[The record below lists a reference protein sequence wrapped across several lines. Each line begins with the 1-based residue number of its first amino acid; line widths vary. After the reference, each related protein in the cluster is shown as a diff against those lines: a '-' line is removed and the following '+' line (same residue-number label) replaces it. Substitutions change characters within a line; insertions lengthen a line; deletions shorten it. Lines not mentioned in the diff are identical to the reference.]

1 MASDGRKQPP
11 WIPPQTRPDAQLPR
25 LRIYNSLTRRKDD
38 FVPADPT
45 GQMVTWYACG
55 PTVYEDAHL
64 GHAKNYVSTDIIR
77 RIMQDYFGFGVKFV
91 MNTTDIDD
99 KIILQARRQYLLA
112 RFKEEHATQDG
123 SVSDSVLAE
132 AKAAF
137 RQYIEKNLP
146 SLHPDTNPDT
156 FSEAVEKAYKG
167 VAKPPP
173 PSDAATVEQGQAPTV
188 AELLLKAHIATAR
201 SAIEALLAPGNVSE
215 FFAKTNDILLPY
227 LDALHGAE
235 IDSNNHKIYLGLSQ
249 KFERRFFEDMT
260 ALNVLPPSKL
270 TRVTEYVTPIVRF
283 VEQIVANGFGY
294 ATPDGSVYF
303 DIDSFEKA
311 GNSYSRLEPWN
322 KNDYALQ
329 ADGEG
334 SLSKGTSMKR
344 RESHFA
350 LWKASKPGEPAWP
363 SPWGRGRPGWHIEC
377 SAMASEVI
385 GKTIDI
391 HSGGVDLRFPHHDN
405 ELAQSEAYWSTPG
418 CPVQWTNYF
427 IHMGQLRIRGL
438 KMSKSLKNYTTIRAA
453 LYEKEW
459 TARSLRICFLLM
471 PWQDGIE
478 VTDELMK
485 AVVGWEGK
493 LNNFFLKSLDLWR
506 RSSPETTTK
515 QELGIEDKQ
524 LLSALDKA
532 KADVDSALCDSF
544 NTSVVMRILSDLV
557 TESNSAEAL
566 SDQTVILLARWITR
580 IVSIFGLDSEGDLSD
595 QDRIGWSGLEI
606 PSIAKPYVYPVS
618 ELRDKVR
625 ILACSDLVDHAAI
638 AKLAD
643 ETTVVASAAEDD
655 SSTSYDQVL
664 QHFRTN
670 VKDLAAQ
677 QAPKKDLLALC
688 DQLRDVHLWNLG
700 IYLEDRN
707 SSQPALIRPLDKL
720 LIQARTEQESAG
732 AAKAKAK
739 LEQEAREAEREKE
752 LRELAK
758 VDPLLMFKNS
768 VEYLEWD
775 ESGIPTLDAEWNAVS
790 KNKRKKLAKEWE
802 KQKKRHEEWLAM
814 Q

>member
-11 WIPPQTRPDAQLPR
+11 WISPQVRPDAQVPR
-25 LRIYNSLTRRKDD
+25 LRIYNSLTRGKDG

-45 GQMVTWYACG
+45 GKAVTWYACG

-77 RIMQDYFGFGVKFV
+77 RIMQDYFGFDVKFV

-99 KIILQARRQYLLA
+99 KIILQARQQYLLA
-112 RFKEEHATQDG
+112 RFKQEHATQGG

-132 AKAAF
+132 TKAAF
-137 RQYIEKNLP
+137 RQYIGKNLP
-146 SLHPDTNPDT
+146 SLPSDTNPDT
-156 FSEAVEKAYKG
+156 FSEAVEKAYKEIG
-167 VAKPPP
+167 KPPP
-173 PSDAATVEQGQAPTV
+173 PSDAATADQGQAPTV
-188 AELLLKAHIATAR
+188 AELLLRVHIATAR
-201 SAIEALLAPGNVSE
+201 SAVEALQAPGNLPG

-235 IDSNNHKIYLGLSQ
+235 IDSNNHKIYLELSQ

-260 ALNVLPPSKL
+260 ALNVLPPNQL
-270 TRVTEYVTPIVRF
+270 TRVTEYITPIVRF

-311 GNSYSRLEPWN
+311 GHSYSRLEPWN
-322 KNDYALQ
+322 KNDRALQ

-334 SLSKGTSMKR
+334 SLSKGKSMKR
-344 RESHFA
+344 SENHFA

-418 CPVQWTNYF
+418 CPVQWINYF

-438 KMSKSLKNYTTIRAA
+438 KMSKSLKNYTTIRAV
-453 LYEKEW
+453 LSEKEW

-506 RSSPETTTK
+506 HSSPETTTT
-515 QELGIEDKQ
+515 QELGIADKQ
-524 LLSALDKA
+524 LLSALDKG

-544 NTSVVMRILSDLV
+544 NTSVVMKILSDLV

-566 SDQTVILLARWITR
+566 SDQTVILLARWITH
-580 IVSIFGLDSEGDLSD
+580 IVTIFGLDPEGDLSNP
-595 QDRIGWSGLEI
+595 DRIGWSGLEI

-625 ILACSDLVDHAAI
+625 ALACSGSIDHAAI

-643 ETTVVASAAEDD
+643 EIIVVASTAEDE
-655 SSTSYDQVL
+655 SSKSYDQVL

-677 QAPKKDLLALC
+677 QAPTKDLLALC

-707 SSQPALIRPLDKL
+707 NSQPALVRPLDKL
-720 LIQARTEQESAG
+720 LIEARAEVESAS

-758 VDPLLMFKNS
+758 VDPLVMFKNS

-775 ESGIPTLDAEWNAVS
+775 ESGIPTLDAERNAVS
-790 KNKRKKLAKEWE
+790 KNKRKKLVKEWE
-802 KQKKRHEEWLAM
+802 KQKKRHEEWLAT